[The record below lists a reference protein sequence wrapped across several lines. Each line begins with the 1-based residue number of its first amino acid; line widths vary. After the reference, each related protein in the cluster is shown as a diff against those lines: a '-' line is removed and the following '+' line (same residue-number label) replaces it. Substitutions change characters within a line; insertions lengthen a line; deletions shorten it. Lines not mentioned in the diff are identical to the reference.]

1 MRHRFTAPRAD
12 RLDKLIAECTSLSR
26 KRARTLV
33 TRGGARVDGEA
44 ARHPAIAVAQ
54 GAVVEVRTRTP
65 AATTPALVERYRDAQ
80 VIVIDKPCG
89 LPSQAGRGGGADHV
103 YGVLSH
109 QHRYVGLHH
118 RLDTP
123 ASGLMLLTLERGANA
138 AVAGAFRDGTIG
150 RRYLVVVLGD
160 PGPEGR
166 WDTPIDGQAAGT
178 RFRRLSAAGGM
189 AALEVRLETG
199 RTHQIRRHA
208 VDAGHPVLGDRRH
221 GGAAGRLWPRLAL
234 HAWGLRFP
242 HPRTGE
248 TITVDAPI
256 PADLAELLA
265 KAGYSPVQPRQA
277 PSSVGDGDASAST

>member
-1 MRHRFTAPRAD
+1 MRHRFSAPQAD
-12 RLDKLIAECTSLSR
+12 RLDKLIADCTPLSR

-33 TRGGARVDGEA
+33 TRGGARVDGEP
-44 ARHPAIAVAQ
+44 ARHPAIRVPQ

-65 AATTPALVERYRDAQ
+65 AATTPALIERYRDAH
-80 VIVIDKPCG
+80 VVVIDKPCG
-89 LPSQAGRGGGADHV
+89 LPAQAGRGGGANHV
-103 YGVLSH
+103 YGVLCH

-123 ASGLMLLTLERGANA
+123 ASGLMLLTLDRGANS
-138 AVAGAFRDGTIG
+138 AVADAFRDGTIG

-166 WDTPIDGQAAGT
+166 WDHPIDGQPAGT
-178 RFRRLSAAGGM
+178 RYRRLATAGGM
-189 AALEVRLETG
+189 AVLDVRLETG

-208 VDAGHPVLGDRRH
+208 VESGHPVLGDRRH

-242 HPRTGE
+242 HPHTGE
-248 TITVDAPI
+248 TVRVDAPI
-256 PADLAELLA
+256 PNDIAELVE
-265 KAGYSPVQPRQA
+265 KAGYSLVQPRQA
-277 PSSVGDGDASAST
+277 PSVGDGAAPAST